1 VRAYRPFVGHSDLS
15 RAHYRRE
22 EIAGRRAQ
30 QDQYPFDAWSSPN
43 HLSLLGIVA
52 HWLDENRELKT
63 VLLALRPVEGHHGHE
78 IADTVL
84 PVIKLF
90 EIEGNLGAFQMDNAT
105 NNDIAL
111 KVIAASIPSISTKDL
126 RLRCF
131 SHIVNL
137 MVKAMLYGDSS
148 LQNDLA
154 DCGNHEAFKVWR

>member
-1 VRAYRPFVGHSDLS
+1 MATYQERIIDVKKSL
-15 RAHYRRE
+15 
-22 EIAGRRAQ
+22 AGARSKINIS
-30 QDQYPFDAWSSPN
+30 FDAWSSPN

-90 EIEGNLGAFQMDNAT
+90 EIEGNLSAFQMDNAT
-105 NNDIAL
+105 NNDTAL
-111 KVIAASIPSISTKDL
+111 KVITASIPSISTKDS

-137 MVKAMLYGDSS
+137 VVKAMLYGDSS
-148 LQNDLA
+148 L
-154 DCGNHEAFKVWR
+154 